1 MQLGFINFSQE
12 ELARK
17 NKVLQMVRDQ
27 IAIDE
32 LGFGRDAFLELRSNK
47 EVLQYSA

>member
-17 NKVLQMVRDQ
+17 NKVLQMVYYVYKMKYWS
-27 IAIDE
+27 I
-32 LGFGRDAFLELRSNK
+32 
-47 EVLQYSA
+47 